1 MRVKIEIKDKTFY
14 SAEEAIAANKRI
26 FGKDAKVQVLPDSDS
41 PEDHIYFGL
50 ANLITVDQL
59 DIFFEFA
66 PHGYPDKLEQL
77 KAQTMNKVEKILDQV
92 IKANE
97 DRVMDDST

>member
-1 MRVKIEIKDKTFY
+1 MKVKIEIKDNSFY
-14 SAEEAIAANKRI
+14 TAEEAIAANKRI
-26 FGKDAKVQVLPDSDS
+26 FGDDAKVQAVPNSDS
-41 PEDHIYFGL
+41 PEDHIHFGL

-77 KAQTMNKVEKILDQV
+77 KAQTMKKVEKILDQV
-92 IKANE
+92 IKENE
-97 DRVMDDST
+97 DRVMDDGT